1 MGPKRCDVGSP
12 THSMSLHTT
21 PDRAPEVVNAMA
33 NVIDR
38 ASGLWRG
45 IVNKPLL
52 STKNHR
58 SPMNSHKA
66 LCRTTLT
73 TSLTRLRV
81 RRPRSQPRFYPPQ
94 TSYWPLSV
102 PAKTPLVAQSLIT
115 TPIAQKRRISFGYH

>member
-21 PDRAPEVVNAMA
+21 PDHAPEVVNAMA

-58 SPMNSHKA
+58 SPMNSHSSTIAACKFDIH
-66 LCRTTLT
+66 LHPYGW
-73 TSLTRLRV
+73 
-81 RRPRSQPRFYPPQ
+81 RRPQFAPLKAIIPNTI
-94 TSYWPLSV
+94 TSSSFFSVSAFTVPLQL
-102 PAKTPLVAQSLIT
+102 ASLPT
-115 TPIAQKRRISFGYH
+115 TWG